1 MLDPVDKKNIL
12 QYTLENK
19 CTILGVGPISKNCV
33 DAAMELSEEHDIPI
47 ILIASR
53 NQIDSKEFGG
63 GYVNNWTT
71 KSFSSYVRNKSKSGK
86 IILARDHGGPW
97 QNKKESENNL
107 SLEEAM
113 DSAKRSYKVDIDAGF
128 KILHIDPSIDIHK
141 EPSVDEILNRVFELY
156 EYCMRYSLKQGENIL
171 FEIGTEEQSGF
182 LNSNEDVKYVIDR
195 VQSFCEK
202 NNYSKPAF
210 IVVQTGTKVKEMKN
224 IGSFDNVINSDDGYT
239 NLNDNITEIV
249 DICKQ
254 SDILMKT
261 HNMDYLSDKALQKHS
276 ALGVHAANVA
286 PEFGVAETKKLVSL
300 LKDNSLNRLSD
311 RFLNL
316 SYNSNMWK
324 KWMLEDS
331 SATDFDRAII
341 AGHYVYGTIEG
352 REIKNAAIGKL
363 SEKGIDLEE
372 TLKESVK
379 KSISRYLKGFNL
391 IN

>member
-1 MLDPVDKKNIL
+1 
-12 QYTLENK
+12 
-19 CTILGVGPISKNCV
+19 
-33 DAAMELSEEHDIPI
+33 
-47 ILIASR
+47 
-53 NQIDSKEFGG
+53 
-63 GYVNNWTT
+63 
-71 KSFSSYVRNKSKSGK
+71 
-86 IILARDHGGPW
+86 
-97 QNKKESENNL
+97 
-107 SLEEAM
+107 
-113 DSAKRSYKVDIDAGF
+113 
-128 KILHIDPSIDIHK
+128 
-141 EPSVDEILNRVFELY
+141 
-156 EYCMRYSLKQGENIL
+156 MRYSLQQGKNIL

-182 LNSNEDVKYVIDR
+182 LNSNEDVKYVINR

-210 IVVQTGTKVKEMKN
+210 IVIQTGTKVKEMEN
-224 IGSFDNVINSDDGYT
+224 IGSFERVINSDDGHT
-239 NLNDNITEIV
+239 DFNNEITKIV

-300 LKDNSLNRLSD
+300 LIDNSLNRLSD

-324 KWMLEDS
+324 KWMLEGS

-352 REIKNAAIGKL
+352 REIINDATRYL
-363 SEKGIDLEE
+363 SKKDIDLEE

-391 IN
+391 IK